1 DQAVRTTI
9 AITPSRLALISLL
22 RRSLRSLLPPRA
34 AAATSSAARPPD
46 APRMREP
53 KRVYQIVVAVTRGWG
68 IGKDGGMPWKLSG
81 DLAYFRQLTS
91 RTSDPAKRNAVI
103 MGRKTWESIP
113 ERHRPLPG
121 RLNIV
126 LTRAAPPADENA
138 ARGAPPPPP
147 ALGAGAAL
155 GASARAANA
164 PPPAPPGAA
173 AKGTA
178 LPAVLY
184 APSLDAALA
193 LLEGPSL
200 RAAVEH
206 VFVIGGGQVYR
217 EALAS
222 DRCAALHITHIEDD
236 PPCDTTFPPVDPDA
250 PGCPF
255 RVWSAAP
262 PKREGGVR
270 YSFVTYVRAGAGG
283 GGGGGAA
290 EGGAALQELVMP
302 PGAASRHDEMQY
314 LDLVSELI
322 AEGAPRGD
330 RTGTGTLSKFG
341 VQSRYNLRHG
351 LFPLLTTK
359 RVFWRGVMEELLWFI
374 RGSTNAHELRD
385 RGIHIWDGNS
395 SREFLD
401 GRGLGHREEG
411 DLGPV
416 YGFQWRHFGATYVDR
431 NTDYTGQGVDQLA
444 EVVRLIRTCPE
455 DRRIILTAWNPTAL
469 PDMALPPCH
478 MMAQFYVSDGELS
491 CQLYQRSADVG
502 LGVPFNIAS
511 YALLTRML
519 AQVCGLQPG
528 DFVHTLGDAHVYSNH
543 VEPLRQQLKNGPR
556 TFPRLRL
563 NPERR
568 EIDEFT
574 AEDFEIVGYE
584 PHKAIK
590 MQMAV

>member
-1 DQAVRTTI
+1 
-9 AITPSRLALISLL
+9 
-22 RRSLRSLLPPRA
+22 
-34 AAATSSAARPPD
+34 
-46 APRMREP
+46 MRESR
-53 KRVYQIVVAVTRGWG
+53 RVFQIVVAVTQSWG

-91 RTSDPAKRNAVI
+91 RTADPAKRNAVI

-138 ARGAPPPPP
+138 
-147 ALGAGAAL
+147 GAGAA
-155 GASARAANA
+155 AAAAPPA
-164 PPPAPPGAA
+164 PPPAAPLGASGRAAANAAAAASAAAA
-173 AKGTA
+173 AKA
-178 LPAVLY
+178 AAAPPPSVLH
-184 APSLDAALA
+184 ARSLDDAMA
-193 LLEGPSL
+193 LLDRPDM
-200 RAAVEH
+200 RATIEH

-217 EALAS
+217 DALAS
-222 DRCAALHITHIEDD
+222 PRCAALHVTHIEDD
-236 PPCDTTFPPVDPDA
+236 PPCDTGFPPVDPSD
-250 PGCPF
+250 PSCEF

-262 PKREGGVR
+262 PKRDGGVR
-270 YSFVTYVRAGAGG
+270 YSFVTYVRRPSKGG
-283 GGGGGAA
+283 GGGEAGA
-290 EGGAALQELVMP
+290 EGGGAEALEELRLP
-302 PGAASRHDEMQY
+302 PGMASRHDEMQY

-322 AEGAPRGD
+322 REGAPRGD

-341 VQSRYNLRHG
+341 VQMRFNLRHG
-351 LFPLLTTK
+351 LFPLLTSK

-385 RGIHIWDGNS
+385 RGVHIWDGNS

-401 GRGLGHREEG
+401 SCGLHHREEG

-416 YGFQWRHFGATYVDR
+416 YGFQWRHFGAQYVDR

-444 EVVRLIRTCPE
+444 EVVRRIREAPE
-455 DRRIILTAWNPTAL
+455 DRRIILTAWNPAAL

-478 MMAQFYVSDGELS
+478 MTAQFYVSDGELS

-519 AQVCGLQPG
+519 AQVCGLKPG

-543 VEPLRQQLKNGPR
+543 VEPLLQQLKNGPR
-556 TFPRLRL
+556 PFPRLEI
-563 NPERR
+563 NPDRGG
-568 EIDEFT
+568 ID
-574 AEDFEIVGYE
+574 DFAPDDFRIAGYE
-584 PHKAIK
+584 PHAAIK
-590 MQMAV
+590 MAMAV